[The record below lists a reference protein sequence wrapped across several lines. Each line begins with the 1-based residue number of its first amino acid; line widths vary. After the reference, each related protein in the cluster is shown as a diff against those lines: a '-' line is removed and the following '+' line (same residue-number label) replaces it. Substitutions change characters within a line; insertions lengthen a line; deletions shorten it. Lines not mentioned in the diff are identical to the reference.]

1 MADNLVKV
9 AEDSARGGF
18 FLVSGTAFATVI
30 MALASIFIGRVL
42 GPDLYGQYTL
52 AFVVPQLL
60 FLFTD
65 LGINQ
70 GLVKFAADSHNG
82 GETSRLA
89 RMLKYVLLIKALT
102 GIAIFLANYTMG
114 DWFASSIL
122 QRPELGYY
130 VRLASTTIVFQAL
143 FSTVVSFFVGIDR
156 AEYNALATNAQA
168 IAKTVISVALLLLG
182 FGIEGA
188 ILGSVASN
196 VFGVAA
202 SLILLGFVFRRRK
215 NSESA
220 TSVPGDNIAKELS
233 NLMRYCTPLYL
244 SVLLV
249 GFIPVFNNFILALF
263 ATDANIGN
271 YKAAINFNTL
281 MTIISIPVTT
291 TLLAAFSKLES
302 STEDKVRRFFK
313 YANKY
318 ATMLTVPIA
327 VLLIVLAQQVIG
339 IVYGKTYD
347 TAPLFLAL
355 HSGLYLLV
363 GLGYVTLQSLYNGLG
378 EAKTT
383 LKMNVIVVI
392 ALVVLGPLLANS
404 FSVVGLIT
412 AFVVASALGTV
423 YAAYIARRKY
433 NVEFDYV
440 ALLKIYLVSGI
451 SCIPPVLLLQISQLS
466 IYILV
471 FGGGFFYILTYIT
484 LLPVTGIVSAK
495 ELQMAGLVA
504 KKTKLLELISK
515 PILLY
520 TQAIISTQNKIVN
533 KRN

>member
-30 MALASIFIGRVL
+30 MALSSIFIGRVL

-65 LGINQ
+65 MGINQ
-70 GLVKFAADSHNG
+70 GLVKFAADSRNG
-82 GETSRLA
+82 GESSRLA
-89 RMLKYVLLIKALT
+89 RMLKYVILIKALT
-102 GIAIFLANYTMG
+102 GIAIFLANYALG

-220 TSVPGDNIAKELS
+220 TSVPGDSIAKELS
-233 NLMRYCTPLYL
+233 KLMRYCTPLYL

-355 HSGLYLLV
+355 HS
-363 GLGYVTLQSLYNGLG
+363 
-378 EAKTT
+378 
-383 LKMNVIVVI
+383 
-392 ALVVLGPLLANS
+392 
-404 FSVVGLIT
+404 
-412 AFVVASALGTV
+412 
-423 YAAYIARRKY
+423 
-433 NVEFDYV
+433 
-440 ALLKIYLVSGI
+440 
-451 SCIPPVLLLQISQLS
+451 
-466 IYILV
+466 
-471 FGGGFFYILTYIT
+471 
-484 LLPVTGIVSAK
+484 
-495 ELQMAGLVA
+495 
-504 KKTKLLELISK
+504 
-515 PILLY
+515 
-520 TQAIISTQNKIVN
+520 
-533 KRN
+533 